1 MMRDNVLV
9 DAAKKE
15 CAQPRVNLT
24 RLSLHSRLREDAA
37 KNLC

>member
-24 RLSLHSRLREDAA
+24 RLSLRFILRKGAA
-37 KNLC
+37 K